1 MVHLQDGYYEVF
13 VSKEELTKLP
23 KEIIIHVRKLGDEY
37 QALCHVLDECQ
48 LEGYHYQRADLETIM
63 YYCCEQK

>member
-37 QALCHVLDECQ
+37 QALCHVL
-48 LEGYHYQRADLETIM
+48 M
-63 YYCCEQK
+63 SVN